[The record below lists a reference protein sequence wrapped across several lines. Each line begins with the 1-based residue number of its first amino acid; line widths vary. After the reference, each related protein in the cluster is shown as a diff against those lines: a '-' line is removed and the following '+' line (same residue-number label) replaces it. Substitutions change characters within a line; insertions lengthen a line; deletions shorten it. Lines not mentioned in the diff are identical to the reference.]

1 MNKNINMEMDINQLI
16 QENEG
21 LVYYTI
27 NRFFLQTV
35 QEYNIKEDLAQVG
48 MMALYKAIQTYE
60 VGRTE
65 FSTYA
70 VRVIK
75 SKMINFLQ
83 NDLYKYISKGG
94 EKAMHNN
101 EGLDEDSEKMR
112 DRTMGRMDDD
122 TEVNANELLDFI
134 KKYKDERAYKIVCLL
149 SEGYTYEE
157 IGDMLDL
164 SKQRINQIITK
175 LRKHLIDNKDKL
187 HLGDYDINN
196 NETNKIDNKPI
207 IAYNEDEGI
216 EFEYDNYI
224 IACEELKC
232 DKYYVKRSL
241 LNKKTNIYST
251 SKVLNVKIYFK
262 LK

>member
-1 MNKNINMEMDINQLI
+1 MEGVNVKNINEMI

-21 LVYYTI
+21 LIHYTLKRYFYTTTSEFDI
-27 NRFFLQTV
+27 
-35 QEYNIKEDLAQVG
+35 YEDMVQVG
-48 MMALYKAIQTYE
+48 RIALYKAIETYDE
-60 VGRTE
+60 TRTE

-70 VRVIK
+70 VKVIK
-75 SKMINFLQ
+75 SKLINFVQ
-83 NDLYKYISKGG
+83 NDLYKNFSKGG
-94 EKAMHNN
+94 LNKVHDT
-101 EGLDEDSEKMR
+101 EGI
-112 DRTMGRMDDD
+112 DDD
-122 TEVNANELLDFI
+122 KVRERIVGRFDDHSNVETGELLDYI
-134 KKYKDERAYKIVCLL
+134 KNFKDERAYKIVCLL

-157 IGDMLDL
+157 IGSILNL

-187 HLGDYDINN
+187 QLGDYDINN